1 MNEKLSVEELE
12 GRWENA
18 LLSTDKAVVAHLP
31 VYREI
36 KKLAADIITK
46 PLDIEDY
53 PATAERLASLLQT
66 IGRHAQ
72 GSIFHFY
79 GDRVSPSCICNLKF
93 LRLECRDLLSHL
105 EAFEEWRSKKSRL
118 RVVK

>member
-18 LLSTDKAVVAHLP
+18 LLSTDKAVAAHLP

-53 PATAERLASLLQT
+53 PPTADRLVGLLKT
-66 IGRHAQ
+66 IGCQTQ

-79 GDRVSPSCICNLKF
+79 YDRVSPSSIGNLKF

-105 EAFEEWRSKKSRL
+105 EAFDEWRSKKCHL
-118 RVVK
+118 MVVK

>member
-1 MNEKLSVEELE
+1 MNEKLSVAELE
-12 GRWENA
+12 RRWENA
-18 LLSTDKAVVAHLP
+18 LKCTDKAVAAHFQ

-36 KKLAADIITK
+36 KQLAADIIAK
-46 PLDIEDY
+46 PLDIKDY
-53 PATAERLASLLQT
+53 PATAERLAALLKT
-66 IGRHAQ
+66 IGCQAQ

-79 GDRVSPSCICNLKF
+79 CDRVSPSSICNLKF

-105 EAFEEWRSKKSRL
+105 DAFEAWRNKKCHL

>member
-12 GRWENA
+12 RRWENA
-18 LLSTDKAVVAHLP
+18 LLSTDKAVVAHFP

-36 KKLAADIITK
+36 KQLAADIITK
-46 PLDIEDY
+46 PLDIKDY
-53 PATAERLASLLQT
+53 PATAERLASLLKT

-79 GDRVSPSCICNLKF
+79 GDRVSPSSICNLKF
-93 LRLECRDLLSHL
+93 LRVECRDLLSHL
-105 EAFEEWRSKKSRL
+105 DAFDEWRSKKSRL